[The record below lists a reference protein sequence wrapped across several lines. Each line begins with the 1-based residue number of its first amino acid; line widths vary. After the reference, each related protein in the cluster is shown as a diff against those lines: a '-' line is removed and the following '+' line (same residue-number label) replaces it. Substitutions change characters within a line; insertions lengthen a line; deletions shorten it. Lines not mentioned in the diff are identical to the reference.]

1 MRLSR
6 TKRKNNSM
14 IIAGLFLS
22 GLVGA
27 GFGSGREI
35 FVYFASLGPVG
46 ILGFALSCTLLG
58 LASVRILTLANQERF
73 TCVRQ
78 VSHFVTKGKLATLF
92 TVTVLSFAFIGYVA
106 MLSGIRDVLQ
116 PVFPAVNGRY
126 AHLFGICTGGIVAAF
141 SLMAFYGDFPTFA
154 RICAIVTPG
163 IIFCVAAVS
172 LIASFT
178 APAHSSS
185 GNVAFPGLASLVL
198 KSGVYIGYNLLFLL
212 GVLGRAGGVEASS
225 GEIRRGTLLGAGLF
239 FTCGTCIFIGLSVLP
254 PSIAR
259 NSMPLPAAIATLGV
273 VPGQIFSCVLAFAM
287 ILCAACNFGAVGS
300 AFGKKPLVCT
310 LLAVLAIPVS
320 YIGFDRVISVIYPF
334 FGFVGILFLLTL
346 AQTRRKIV

>member
-1 MRLSR
+1 MHLQ
-6 TKRKNNSM
+6 KKKKNSI

-46 ILGFALSCTLLG
+46 ILGFVLSCVLLW
-58 LASVRILTLANQERF
+58 LAAVRILTVAQQGQY

-78 VSHFVTKGKLATLF
+78 VSRFVARGNLATLF

-106 MLSGIRDVLQ
+106 MLSGIREVLQ
-116 PVFPAVNGRY
+116 PVFPAVGGQFPL
-126 AHLFGICTGGIVAAF
+126 LFGICTGGIVAAF
-141 SLMAFYGDFPTFA
+141 SLMAFYGDFPAFA
-154 RICAIVTPG
+154 RICAIVTPI

-172 LIASFT
+172 LLASCT
-178 APAHSSS
+178 APAHSFS
-185 GNVAFPGLASLVL
+185 GKAAFPNLASLIL
-198 KSGVYIGYNLLFLL
+198 KSGVYTGYNLLFLL
-212 GVLGRAGGVEASS
+212 GVLGRAGGLAASG

-239 FTCGTCIFIGLSVLP
+239 LTCGTCIFIGLSVLP
-254 PSIAR
+254 SHIAG
-259 NSMPLPAAIATLGV
+259 NSMPLPTAIATLGV
-273 VPGQIFSCVLAFAM
+273 VPGKIFSCVLAFAM

-300 AFGKKPLVCT
+300 AFGKKPPICI
-310 LLAVLAIPVS
+310 LLAVIGIPVS
-320 YIGFDRVISVIYPF
+320 YIGFERVISVIYPF
-334 FGFVGILFLLTL
+334 FGFVGILFLLAL